1 MRNWYFIDIDLYNFN
16 KKTLDPNHFK
26 NLIWNRIASSTYP
39 QWISHA
45 EDGCS
50 SPKCF
55 KGYYADVFHALQN
68 ELNFTY
74 TITFDKVFGAKQKD
88 GSWSGKI
95 GDFIHHLQSFESFFL
110 VHETSY
116 LQ

>member
-1 MRNWYFIDIDLYNFN
+1 MIPKSFIL
-16 KKTLDPNHFK
+16 
-26 NLIWNRIASSTYP
+26 NRIASSTYP

-50 SPKCF
+50 SSKCF
-55 KGYYADVFHALQN
+55 KGYYADVFHALQT

-74 TITFDKVFGAKQKD
+74 TITFNKVFGAKQKD

-95 GDFIHHLQSFESFFL
+95 GDFITLDLLSRKNISGAGKEFLQ
-110 VHETSY
+110 
-116 LQ
+116 